1 MLGIE
6 DPASWRC
13 CANSASRRVCSRWG
27 RELSAQRTV
36 IRVLS
41 KHPCFGARSNSTKI
55 QPFTGCACTKRVPFR
70 YRFDEK
76 PLDLSVR
83 RRSGFPSVRAYRKP
97 REQGVALKAGARE
110 LLPPRNLFL
119 RNPASVAG
127 RAKDGSLPDA
137 HQRKEGPCPPQEMAF
152 YAESYRNI
160 SGHE

>member
-1 MLGIE
+1 MGEGTLSSA
-6 DPASWRC
+6 DSDKSFVQAPMFWR
-13 CANSASRRVCSRWG
+13 SFQ
-27 RELSAQRTV
+27 LHQ
-36 IRVLS
+36 
-41 KHPCFGARSNSTKI
+41 I

-83 RRSGFPSVRAYRKP
+83 RRAGFPSVRAYRKP

-137 HQRKEGPCPPQEMAF
+137 HQRKEGPFPPEVMAF
-152 YAESYRNI
+152 YWESFRDI
-160 SGHE
+160 